1 MLAHQ
6 RARVKVPATSANL
19 GPGFDVMGL
28 CLSLYDELSVE
39 VIDGPDEAKV
49 IGEGEKDLPVDSN
62 HLVIKSIRHTLNYV
76 GASASGLKLTSH
88 NRIPHARG
96 LGSSPAAIVAGI
108 SLARELVGS
117 DKLSKQEMIDL
128 AGKIEGHPDNI
139 APCILGGATIAW
151 SDQHGHKAVRL
162 NVNSE
167 LVPIIAIP
175 DYQLATKQAR
185 SVLPQQVSREE
196 SVFNISRTALLVHS
210 LTQDLSLLFQA
221 TEDRLH
227 QFQRSEVMPKSWH
240 LLSELRRNEFPAVVS
255 GAGPAILIL
264 ATSESADAVVNA
276 VNKIDPEFKVFALTV
291 DQGGVRA
298 TSEN

>member
-1 MLAHQ
+1 VLAHQ

-96 LGSSPAAIVAGI
+96 LGSSSAAIVAGI

-139 APCILGGATIAW
+139 GG
-151 SDQHGHKAVRL
+151 SNYCL
-162 NVNSE
+162 E
-167 LVPIIAIP
+167 
-175 DYQLATKQAR
+175 
-185 SVLPQQVSREE
+185 
-196 SVFNISRTALLVHS
+196 
-210 LTQDLSLLFQA
+210 
-221 TEDRLH
+221 
-227 QFQRSEVMPKSWH
+227 
-240 LLSELRRNEFPAVVS
+240 
-255 GAGPAILIL
+255 
-264 ATSESADAVVNA
+264 
-276 VNKIDPEFKVFALTV
+276 
-291 DQGGVRA
+291 
-298 TSEN
+298 